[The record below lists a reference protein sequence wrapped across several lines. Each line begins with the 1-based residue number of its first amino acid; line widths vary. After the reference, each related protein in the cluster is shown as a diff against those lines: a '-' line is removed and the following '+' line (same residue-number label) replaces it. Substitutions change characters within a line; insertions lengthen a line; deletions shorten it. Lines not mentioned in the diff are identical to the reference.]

1 MVSLL
6 GEVER
11 SANQEPLP
19 GESRLPKVLSL
30 ESKLP
35 KVLMNRAMA
44 TPVTIETAQKAKKVE
59 AVAALSTSMMSC
71 APPAQEEMSIAEL
84 AA

>member
-1 MVSLL
+1 
-6 GEVER
+6 
-11 SANQEPLP
+11 
-19 GESRLPKVLSL
+19 
-30 ESKLP
+30 
-35 KVLMNRAMA
+35 MNRAMA

>member
-30 ESKLP
+30 ESRLP
-35 KVLMNRAMA
+35 KVLMNRAMT
-44 TPVTIETAQKAKKVE
+44 TPITIETAQKAKKIE
-59 AVAALSTSMMSC
+59 AVAALSASMSSSG
-71 APPAQEEMSIAEL
+71 PAVHEEVSIVEL

>member
-19 GESRLPKVLSL
+19 GESRLPKVL
-30 ESKLP
+30 
-35 KVLMNRAMA
+35 MNRAMT

-59 AVAALSTSMMSC
+59 AVAALSASMSSSG
-71 APPAQEEMSIAEL
+71 PAVHEEVSMAEL

>member
-19 GESRLPKVLSL
+19 RESRLPKVL
-30 ESKLP
+30 
-35 KVLMNRAMA
+35 MIRAMT
-44 TPVTIETAQKAKKVE
+44 TPVTIETAQKAKNTE
-59 AVAALSTSMMSC
+59 AVAALSASMRSC
-71 APPAQEEMSIAEL
+71 APPAQEEVSIAEL